1 MIISDLSVKH
11 SVSVVVLAI
20 IIIIAGLFC
29 YQALPREA
37 APNITIPHVFIST
50 GYKGVSP
57 SDIETSITI
66 PIEKKL
72 KGLDGVKRIKSV
84 SSEGLSSIDVEFTS
98 NVKMEDAVRKVKDK
112 VDESKH
118 DLPMDLQMSPA
129 VFEVNFSDMPIAV
142 YSLSGTCGL
151 NTLKDIA
158 DKLKD
163 DIEIVPGVLEVAIT
177 GGLERE
183 IRIEPDTAKL
193 TYYGISIMS
202 LLNTI
207 KSENQN
213 TSGGI
218 IRLGDGRFQLKVP
231 GEFKTTEEMN
241 DLVVGAHNGQ
251 LVYLRE
257 VAQVIDG
264 YKEQMSRSRL
274 NGANAINI
282 TVKKRIGANIIEIS
296 DQIDN
301 IFKKNISTWP
311 TGTHVTKLMDMAKG
325 IKMMVADLENNLYT
339 GLILVIGVV
348 FIFMGLRNAILVSVA
363 IPFSMLLT
371 FIVLYLLGI
380 TLNMVV
386 LFSLSLV
393 LGMLV
398 DDAVVI
404 VENIY
409 RYTGQGVNKIDAAML
424 ATSEVAYPVI
434 GSTLTNIVAFAPL
447 MYWTGIMGEFMK
459 FLPITLIIS
468 LSASLFVALVINPVF
483 ASIFMNEK
491 ISAAS
496 KTPEEIKKLGEAPA
510 QIKGF
515 MMKGYI
521 AVLKTALNHRI
532 TLLICSF
539 AFLII
544 CFQVWLYLVGLS
556 RPVEFFPKTDPASCY
571 INLKV
576 PVGADINYIEGI
588 LKKIEV
594 SINDVKQVFNKDSIK
609 LTQQSYFE
617 SFTPKKH
624 TLKSGLKVYGPS
636 DLENIEYINAMSQI
650 NPSGFSGFSQ
660 NSPNNV
666 AVQFVDIEERKTSSA
681 QTIEEMRNR
690 LKDISGA
697 KLTVA
702 EAKKGP
708 PTGAPINIEISGD
721 EFGVIGEISKK
732 VKETLMEMP
741 NVTDIEDD
749 FEEGSPTV
757 QVRIDR
763 QKAAIFGLSTNAIG
777 TALKTQYNGLN
788 VSTYYESNKDY
799 DITVQLADSSRRIMD
814 VLKELTIP
822 TPTGQSIPLTTI
834 AKLDFSGGIGD
845 ITRIN
850 NERVITVKANVN
862 EAKVTGPIIRAQA
875 EKLLK
880 DFPLPPGYKI
890 RFTGENET
898 QQESQGFLQKAFF
911 VALFLV
917 FLVIVIE
924 FNTIIQPFIIMTSVI
939 LSFGGVFIGLAVIN
953 SPFGIIMAGIGVISL
968 VGVVVKNAIVLI
980 DYINKLRERGMEMT
994 EAVIAGGATRLRP
1007 VLLTAITAILGLVPM
1022 VLGISYDFHKMEI
1035 SWVSES
1041 SQMWR
1046 TMASVVSFG
1055 LMVATFL
1062 TLVVVP
1068 VLYSLFA
1075 AGQQKSKTMISF
1087 IKKIYWLPYER
1098 LTGDTDREDK

>member
-20 IIIIAGLFC
+20 IIIIVGMFS
-29 YQALPREA
+29 YHALPRED
-37 APNITIPHVFIST
+37 APNITIPHVFVST

-72 KGLDGVKRIKSV
+72 KGLEGVKKIKSV
-84 SSEGLSSIDVEFTS
+84 SSEGLSSIDVEFTT
-98 NVKMEDAVRKVKDK
+98 NVKMDDAVRKVKDK
-112 VDESKH
+112 VDEAKP
-118 DLPMDLQMSPA
+118 DLPTDLQQTPA
-129 VFEVNFSDMPIAV
+129 VFEVNISEMPIAI

-151 NTLKDIA
+151 NCLKDIA

-163 DIEIVPGVLEVAIT
+163 DIETVPGVLEVTVT
-177 GGLERE
+177 GGVERE
-183 IRIEPDTAKL
+183 IRIEPFPEKL
-193 TYYGISIMS
+193 AYYGIPILS
-202 LLNTI
+202 LQNTI

-231 GEFKTTEEMN
+231 GEFKTPDEMLN
-241 DLVVGAHNGQ
+241 LVVGEHNGQ

-274 NGANAINI
+274 NGRDAINI
-282 TVKKRIGANIIEIS
+282 TVKKRIGENIILIS

-301 IFKKNISTWP
+301 IFDKRKSTWP
-311 TGTHVTKLMDMAKG
+311 IGTEVTKLMDKAKG

-339 GLILVIGVV
+339 GLILVIGIV

-363 IPFSMLLT
+363 IPFSMLIT
-371 FIVLYLLGI
+371 FIILYLLGI

-409 RYTGQGVNKIDAAML
+409 RYTDQGVNKIDAAML

-447 MYWTGIMGEFMK
+447 MYWTGIVGEFMK

-483 ASIFMNEK
+483 SSIFMK
-491 ISAAS
+491 TKKVAANNNLA
-496 KTPEEIKKLGEAPA
+496 EDVKKLGERPA
-510 QIKGF
+510 EIKGF

-521 AVLKTALNHRI
+521 AILKTALNHRI

-539 AFLII
+539 AILVI
-544 CFQVWLYLVGLS
+544 CFQIWLYFVGLE
-556 RPVEFFPKTDPASCY
+556 RPVEFFPKTDPESCY

-576 PVGADINYIEGI
+576 PVGADIDYIDGI

-594 SINDVKQVFNKDSIK
+594 SINDVKQVFNKDSVN
-609 LTQQSYFE
+609 LTQESYLK

-624 TLKSGLKVYGPS
+624 ILKSGLKAAGPS
-636 DLENIEYINAMSQI
+636 DLENIEYIDAMSQV
-650 NPSGFSGFSQ
+650 NPSGFSAFAQ

-666 AVQFVDIEERKTSSA
+666 AVQFIDIEERKTPSA
-681 QTIEEMRNR
+681 QTIEDMRNR

-702 EAKKGP
+702 EAQKGP

-721 EFGVIGEISKK
+721 EFSVIGEIAKK
-732 VKETLMEMP
+732 IKDILSQMPHVK
-741 NVTDIEDD
+741 DIEDD
-749 FEEGSPTV
+749 FEEGTPTV

-763 QKAAIFGLSTNAIG
+763 QKAAIFGLSTNAVG
-777 TALKTQYNGLN
+777 AALKTGYNGLN

-799 DITVQLADSSRRIMD
+799 DITVQLADSSRRITD
-814 VLKELTIP
+814 ILNELMIP
-822 TPTGQSIPLTTI
+822 TPTGQIIPLTTI
-834 AKLDFSGGIGD
+834 AQLDFSGGIGD

-850 NERVITVKANVN
+850 NERVVTVKANVD
-862 EAKVTGPIIRAQA
+862 EAKVTGPIIREQA

-880 DFPLPPGYKI
+880 NFPLPPGYKI
-890 RFTGENET
+890 KFTGEGES
-898 QQESQGFLQKAFF
+898 QQESQDFLQKAFF
-911 VALFLV
+911 IALFLV

-924 FNTIIQPFIIMTSVI
+924 FNSIVQPFIIMTSVI
-939 LSFGGVFIGLAVIN
+939 LSFGGVFIGLTVIH

-1055 LMVATFL
+1055 LLIATFL

-1068 VLYSLFA
+1068 VLYSLFISGHRRSVA
-1075 AGQQKSKTMISF
+1075 MISY

-1098 LTGDTDREDK
+1098 ITGDKNHED